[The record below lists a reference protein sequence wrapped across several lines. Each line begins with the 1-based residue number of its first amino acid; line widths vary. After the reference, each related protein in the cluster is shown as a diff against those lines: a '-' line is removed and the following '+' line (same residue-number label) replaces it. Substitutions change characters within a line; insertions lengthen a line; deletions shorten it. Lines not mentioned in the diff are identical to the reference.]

1 MRDYDKEPIV
11 IKDMNLLFSVLFQ
24 IPLILAC
31 CLVAI
36 FKPGTNI
43 LFCSVIMFAPHLVPY
58 FKYKNKRFIKITN
71 EKIYFFQDDYEL
83 ESIDLSC
90 DFEIY
95 KTFEP
100 IYHKSQRPPK
110 WASVILFVILP
121 ITYAVAISFSL
132 TKYFYY
138 LFCGKVK
145 EYRFFDSYLIKQGEK
160 IINISMI
167 DKNIQKEVDVFLKEK
182 RQIEPKNLKIFI
194 DKVGYIYEKINFK

>member
-1 MRDYDKEPIV
+1 MAENTKSQQPTWEG
-11 IKDMNLLFSVLFQ
+11 IKDEFN
-24 IPLILAC
+24 
-31 CLVAI
+31 AI
-36 FKPGTNI
+36 AQSLTQYFENFKG
-43 LFCSVIMFAPHLVPY
+43 
-58 FKYKNKRFIKITN
+58 
-71 EKIYFFQDDYEL
+71 
-83 ESIDLSC
+83 ESW
-90 DFEIY
+90 

-110 WASVILFVILP
+110 WASVISFVILP